1 MPTGPVDGT
10 VRMPALDDVPIGNI
24 SGVIRACV
32 PAPTPATAHVGAAS
46 EPTLMGLSPLTP
58 DGVLSAANIDTSR
71 ASRQNF
77 RTPEGDQALFL
88 SASKPFSAMAEHPS
102 NAAMH
107 AVPAAGAAPEQG
119 PDPLIGKLIGDRFRV
134 VSLIARGGM
143 GRVYKAEQAP
153 LGRICAIK
161 VVNAGFGAVDPE
173 FHRRFFL
180 EASISSK
187 LTHPNTVTVFDYGRT
202 DDDIYYMAME
212 LLEGRTM
219 HRALRE
225 DGKFTED
232 RVLHIARQ
240 ICRSLREAHGHNVIH
255 RDLKPANVFLVT
267 HGDEKDFVKVL
278 DFGLVKNVD
287 ERPEEQLTQTGLFM
301 GSPKYMAPEQI
312 EGHKVDGRTDI
323 YSLGVMMYEMLTGRV
338 PFERASSVNTLMAH
352 VHEAVPPLR
361 VTNPTVDV
369 SSAFEALIMRC
380 MAKQPD
386 ERFASM
392 DDLLNHLKNIDG
404 LGGSGPYESRSSWR
418 ARSPSRHPSASDAHA
433 ISSVHLRNDTQALTP
448 VHAGNAGMSQPLT
461 PPMPVRA
468 STIPPAPGY
477 ELEAPRSVR
486 PSGPS
491 RGAVLGLVGLAVAI
505 GGGLGYLAYRMTQAP
520 AAQAGR
526 PASSVEM
533 PHAPPSAATV
543 AAPVASPL
551 KEVRFTSEP
560 SGARVQEGAAE
571 ICASTPCTVSLEQK
585 DVERTHTLVFSKAG
599 FVAET
604 RQTALT
610 APVHVFLAKGK
621 AGAAGVP
628 VRPVA
633 PAPSGAKSAE
643 PDESTPAGFK
653 KTPY

>member
-1 MPTGPVDGT
+1 
-10 VRMPALDDVPIGNI
+10 
-24 SGVIRACV
+24 
-32 PAPTPATAHVGAAS
+32 
-46 EPTLMGLSPLTP
+46 
-58 DGVLSAANIDTSR
+58 
-71 ASRQNF
+71 
-77 RTPEGDQALFL
+77 
-88 SASKPFSAMAEHPS
+88 MAEHPS

-153 LGRICAIK
+153 LGRVCAIK

-369 SSAFEALIMRC
+369 SSAFEALILRC
-380 MAKQPD
+380 MAKQPE

-392 DDLLNHLKNIDG
+392 DDLLNHLKGIDG

-433 ISSVHLRNDTQALTP
+433 ISSVHLRNDTQPPTF
-448 VHAGNAGMSQPLT
+448 GAGMPQPHT
-461 PPMPVRA
+461 PPMTARA

-477 ELEAPRSVR
+477 ELAAPRSVR
-486 PSGPS
+486 APGPS

-520 AAQAGR
+520 TAQASR
-526 PASSVEM
+526 PTAPMEAT
-533 PHAPPSAATV
+533 HAPSAPATT
-543 AAPVASPL
+543 AAPAASPL
-551 KEVRFTSEP
+551 TEVRFSSEP
-560 SGARVQEGAAE
+560 TGARVQEGAAE
-571 ICASTPCTVSLEQK
+571 ICAATPCTVSLEQK

-599 FVAET
+599 FVPET

-621 AGAAGVP
+621 AGAAAAP

-633 PAPSGAKSAE
+633 PAPSGAKPAE